1 PEAPERPPTRLIA
14 SGGGVGYRGF
24 WINGNHHYRDGSGPG
39 ALYSTVRAPQGQP
52 RLLYLALFKYPSQCE
67 RFDCPWDA
75 GIASQGDG
83 NLTVVDGLRV
93 NDQELVIRVKLFAD
107 VGSGKV
113 TREELRVAGQR
124 LDLSRGRL
132 VLLDFTRDRAR
143 S

>member
-1 PEAPERPPTRLIA
+1 
-14 SGGGVGYRGF
+14 
-24 WINGNHHYRDGSGPG
+24 
-39 ALYSTVRAPQGQP
+39 
-52 RLLYLALFKYPSQCE
+52 

-143 S
+143 WQQVDVDLSKALTGVDLRDVETMGTKGVAQIRQATPVVDEFFQ